1 MNKVFIIGN
10 LTRDPDSR
18 TTQSGKQVCTF
29 TVAVNRRQTAQA
41 GQQDT
46 DYFRVNAWGEL
57 ANNCAKYLVKGKKV
71 SVTGR
76 ISVSTYTTQ
85 NGETRASMD
94 VYAEEVEFLT
104 PKEYAPQNA
113 PETAKNEKQS
123 GFVQVEEED
132 TPF

>member
-46 DYFRVNAWGEL
+46 DYFRVNVWGEL